1 MSDAPITPQ
10 FQTKAPQIM
19 RHIMSVLPLSDED
32 AAAVLG
38 SFGVE
43 TGGFTLREESNG
55 KGYGWAQ
62 WTGERRDDMEQWC
75 AANDHDPYAESDQ
88 EYDEACMAFFLH
100 EVIETWEKRV
110 FTEGGTINGVFYPPI
125 GKCTTLD
132 AKTESFW
139 RLYERPGTPHEDWRR
154 DMAHEALR
162 LYRGEPES
170 KPMPYKSICISSGH
184 SLYCRGA
191 NGEVH
196 GGFDEVDEARRLVER
211 VADELDARGV
221 SVSVFHDNT
230 SKTQSENL
238 NTIVNWHNAQGAHDL
253 NVSAHFNAFDGKAH
267 GTEVLYLTQPELAS
281 EMSAAI
287 ATAGGFTNRGG
298 KKRTDLAFLNKTK
311 APAILLETC
320 FCDSAA
326 DAELYEIGFSRIC
339 DAIADVL
346 GGKEATPPIEPPK
359 PEPAEARVD
368 IGVTGNVAIYV
379 NGKLIQ

>member
-1 MSDAPITPQ
+1 VKLRGKVSHFGGPNDMGVSPNEGLAFVYSVDMAPHLFLPSQPPGTTGLARRLDPDVFYLATRWDYAQFPKTTLLEHMALVRAPKTGLEYLAYPADWGPNEATGRVADISPGLMDALGI
-10 FQTKAPQIM
+10 QTD
-19 RHIMSVLPLSDED
+19 DE
-32 AAAVLG
+32 
-38 SFGVE
+38 VE
-43 TGGFTLREESNG
+43 VT
-55 KGYGWAQ
+55 Y
-62 WTGERRDDMEQWC
+62 
-75 AANDHDPYAESDQ
+75 PYAE
-88 EYDEACMAFFLH
+88 LV
-100 EVIETWEKRV
+100 EV
-110 FTEGGTINGVFYPPI
+110 
-125 GKCTTLD
+125 
-132 AKTESFW
+132 
-139 RLYERPGTPHEDWRR
+139 
-154 DMAHEALR
+154 
-162 LYRGEPES
+162 
-170 KPMPYKSICISSGH
+170 KPMYRSVAISSGH

-191 NGEVH
+191 SGVNS

-326 DAELYEIGFSRIC
+326 DAELYEVGFSRIC

-346 GGKEATPPIEPPK
+346 GGKEATTTPPPK
-359 PEPAEARVD
+359 PEPAQSRVD
-368 IGVTGNVAIYV
+368 IDVTGNVAVYV
-379 NGKLIQ
+379 NGKLVTS

>member
-1 MSDAPITPQ
+1 VKLRGKCSWFGGPSDTGVSPSENLAFIYSIDMAPEL
-10 FQTKAPQIM
+10 F
-19 RHIMSVLPLSDED
+19 LPEQPPGTTGLARRLDPETFFI
-32 AAAVLG
+32 AV
-38 SFGVE
+38 
-43 TGGFTLREESNG
+43 RWN
-55 KGYGWAQ
+55 
-62 WTGERRDDMEQWC
+62 
-75 AANDHDPYAESDQ
+75 
-88 EYDEACMAFFLH
+88 YDETSKEDLLDIRCLVRSPKTGKEYVARPADWGPHIDTGRVADISKGLMDALGIQTDD
-100 EVIETWEKRV
+100 EVEVT
-110 FTEGGTINGVFYPPI
+110 YPY
-125 GKCTTLD
+125 G
-132 AKTESFW
+132 EQ
-139 RLYERPGTPHEDWRR
+139 
-154 DMAHEALR
+154 EAV
-162 LYRGEPES
+162 
-170 KPMPYKSICISSGH
+170 KPMYKSVCISSGH
-184 SLYCRGA
+184 GLYVRGA
-191 NGEVH
+191 SGVNS